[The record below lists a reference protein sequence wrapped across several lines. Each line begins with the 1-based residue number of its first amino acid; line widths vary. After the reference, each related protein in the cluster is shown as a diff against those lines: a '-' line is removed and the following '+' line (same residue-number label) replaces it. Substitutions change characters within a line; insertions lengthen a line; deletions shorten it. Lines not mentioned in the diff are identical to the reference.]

1 MTGDMTEI
9 IQRILDGGEEEFSI
23 LVRKYQ
29 KGIHALAWRKVG
41 DYHVAE
47 ELTQD
52 TFIQAYRK
60 LRTLKNPNQFEGWL
74 YVIANRLCIN
84 WTQRNK
90 SKIPVQSIEETPVEE
105 IEKAYHTHY
114 VSEQRRQEDVVR
126 KESIVEEL
134 LAMLPESERTVLTL
148 YYLGEMTAKEISKFL
163 GVSVNTIKSKIRRA
177 RNRLKEEGEHLITEN
192 LRSVQLSTDLTES
205 IMRQI
210 ADIKPTPP
218 IAKPTL
224 PWATF
229 GTAAVLVILLLGAMH
244 QYIVH
249 FQKPYNFE
257 ALSEPIIEIVESP
270 IDIDIISLPGDRN
283 KIGRGVINSS
293 REGAGATVSDDDFAA
308 NAQVNSLNSLVEQ
321 WTQTNGPQGSPLF
334 NLFATTENKI
344 HAISSTGLYRLADNE
359 TIWINV
365 SPSVPISSFQSPI
378 TEHQGVIYSVN
389 TNNIFISTDGGET
402 WSKFCDRPV
411 GVAVGLIIRGST
423 QENFTIYLA
432 LQDEGVFRS
441 TNVGRK
447 WIPMNNGLTGKRI
460 TAVDAIGNS
469 VFIGTTQGLYRLNLG
484 GWHQLPVDPLKTV
497 HSMAVFEN
505 NLYIVIGPDF
515 LSPTFWKSNTM
526 DNMSRKVLH
535 STDVGSTWREITP
548 KDKAFIVR
556 PSFEG
561 PTKMS
566 VSDNTLLLLGVP
578 AFRSRNG
585 GQTWTNLGFDMD
597 FLPSNNSSVLGM
609 NEDTFYKVGY
619 SGILRTTDSGDS
631 WHAFTNGIVRT
642 KVKDLVA
649 FNNSLYVY
657 TGTGFFKSSNDG
669 HSWKEIQID
678 SGELTPKPPSN
689 RTQLINYFNDSKLIT
704 TNNEL
709 YGIIP
714 QGKVLR
720 ILRLHPSESVFSI
733 VHEISSPTL
742 WTNGVD
748 GKDTNIQQ
756 DATEGL
762 LKTGG
767 FAING
772 NTFYIEYMRRL
783 FKSTL
788 GSIEVIDTG
797 LADTATDIDDGLDRG
812 FKLAVSTEVI
822 YAGKR
827 NGKLFQSI
835 DGGKSWRDVTLN
847 IPFSFT
853 SIKDI
858 MFLEDHVCV
867 ATDTSVLTS
876 DTGEHWRVLMDRIG
890 TDIIIDKFA
899 MYGSNLYG
907 AGDKGVYILDPGG
920 RCEQISGNIPDKVIS
935 LSASHDK
942 LYIGTEKRGIFH
954 ISLEAPQEISEA
966 ALE

>member
-1 MTGDMTEI
+1 MTEDI
-9 IQRILDGGEEEFSI
+9 VELIQRILDGSEEDFSI

-90 SKIPVQSIEETPVEE
+90 SKISVQSIEETPVEE
-105 IEKAYHTHY
+105 MEKAYHTHY
-114 VSEQRRQEDVVR
+114 VSEQRRQEDVVQNQ
-126 KESIVEEL
+126 SIVEEL

-224 PWATF
+224 PWAAF

-270 IDIDIISLPGDRN
+270 IDIDIISLPADRN
-283 KIGRGVINSS
+283 KIGRGVINSR

-321 WTQTNGPQGSPLF
+321 WTQADGPQGSPLF

-344 HAISSTGLYRLADNE
+344 HAISSTGLYRLADDE
-359 TIWINV
+359 TTWVNINA
-365 SPSVPISSFQSPI
+365 SVPISSFQSPI

-389 TNNIFISTDGGET
+389 TNDIFISTDGGET

-432 LQDEGVFRS
+432 LQDKGVFRS
-441 TNVGRK
+441 TDAGRK

-484 GWHQLPVDPLKTV
+484 GWHQLPVDPLKTI
-497 HSMAVFEN
+497 HSMAVSEN

-548 KDKAFIVR
+548 KDKSFIVR

-561 PTKMS
+561 PTKVS

-609 NEDTFYKVGY
+609 NEDTFYKMGY

-649 FNNSLYVY
+649 FDNSLYVY
-657 TGTGFFKSSNDG
+657 TGAGFFKSSNDG
-669 HSWKEIQID
+669 HSWEEIQIE
-678 SGELTPKPPSN
+678 SGELTPNPRSN
-689 RTQLINYFNDSKLIT
+689 SGQFDNYFAGSKLIIA
-704 TNNEL
+704 NDVL

-714 QGKVLR
+714 KNNRLVIFRLR
-720 ILRLHPSESVFSI
+720 PSDGILSI
-733 VHEISSPTL
+733 VHRVSPKL
-742 WTNGVD
+742 WTSSEDVTD
-748 GKDTNIQQ
+748 KDLSDN
-756 DATEGL
+756 DEEV

-767 FAING
+767 FAVSG
-772 NTFYIEYMRRL
+772 NTFYIEYRRRL
-783 FKSTL
+783 LKSTL
-788 GSIEVIDTG
+788 GSIDVVDTG

-812 FKLAVSTEVI
+812 FKLAVSREVV

-847 IPFSFT
+847 VPFSFT

-858 MFLEDHVCV
+858 MFIEDHVCV
-867 ATDTSVLTS
+867 ATDKSVLTS
-876 DTGEHWRVLMDRIG
+876 ETGEHWHILRDQIG

-899 MYGSNLYG
+899 MYGSNFYG

-954 ISLEAPQEISEA
+954 LLLEAPQEISEA
-966 ALE
+966 PFE